1 MRIHWRFE
9 IFAYLAINE
18 LLGIYRR
25 RLEMIIS
32 PAISMTL
39 AMTLTPLGL
48 ALYGSSIELH
58 KVVISGFIVTGM
70 IMGSSVS
77 TAYYMLGASLEAIE
91 RLLQMPLSRWA
102 MLLARSISSTVAGM
116 PIPIMVLV
124 LAIPYTGFS
133 LVSTIAVIMASLII
147 PLGVIGVASIIGY
160 FVKNL
165 PRLSIAIS
173 LSSSALTYLSP
184 LYYQLDVLPNTIR
197 ILVMVNPASLG
208 VELIRRSIVQ
218 GILDINLIPPL
229 LLINLAWFLA
239 GMTTMLRKIE
249 KR

>member
-25 RLEMIIS
+25 RLELIVS
-32 PAISMTL
+32 PAISMVL
-39 AMTLTPLGL
+39 AMALTPLGL
-48 ALYGSSIELH
+48 MLYGSSIELH
-58 KVVISGFIVTGM
+58 KVVISGFVVAGM

-77 TAYYMLGASLEAIE
+77 TAYYMLEASLEAIE
-91 RLLQMPLSRWA
+91 RLLQIPLPRWA
-102 MLLARSISSTVAGM
+102 MLLARSISSTIAGM
-116 PIPIMVLV
+116 PIPIMVLI
-124 LAIPYTGFS
+124 LAIPYIGFS
-133 LVSTIAVIMASLII
+133 LISIAAVAIASIII
-147 PLGVIGVASIIGY
+147 PLGVIGVASMIGN

-184 LYYQLDVLPNTIR
+184 LYYPLDVLPNIIR
-197 ILVMVNPASLG
+197 VLVIVNPSSLG

-218 GILDINLIPPL
+218 GILDISLIPPL
-229 LLINLAWFLA
+229 LLVNISWFLA
-239 GMTTMLRKIE
+239 GMTAMLRKIE

>member
-1 MRIHWRFE
+1 
-9 IFAYLAINE
+9 
-18 LLGIYRR
+18 
-25 RLEMIIS
+25 
-32 PAISMTL
+32 
-39 AMTLTPLGL
+39 
-48 ALYGSSIELH
+48 
-58 KVVISGFIVTGM
+58 
-70 IMGSSVS
+70 
-77 TAYYMLGASLEAIE
+77 
-91 RLLQMPLSRWA
+91 

-116 PIPIMVLV
+116 SIPIMVLV

-133 LVSTIAVIMASLII
+133 LVSTIAVIIASLII

-184 LYYQLDVLPNTIR
+184 LYYPLDVLPNTIR

-218 GILDINLIPPL
+218 GILDINLIPHL

-239 GMTTMLRKIE
+239 GMTAMLRKIE

>member
-1 MRIHWRFE
+1 
-9 IFAYLAINE
+9 
-18 LLGIYRR
+18 
-25 RLEMIIS
+25 
-32 PAISMTL
+32 
-39 AMTLTPLGL
+39 
-48 ALYGSSIELH
+48 
-58 KVVISGFIVTGM
+58 
-70 IMGSSVS
+70 
-77 TAYYMLGASLEAIE
+77 
-91 RLLQMPLSRWA
+91 

-133 LVSTIAVIMASLII
+133 LVSTIAVIIASLII

-184 LYYQLDVLPNTIR
+184 LYYPLDVLPNTIR

-218 GILDINLIPPL
+218 GILDINLIPHL
-229 LLINLAWFLA
+229 LLVNLAWFLA
-239 GMTTMLRKIE
+239 GMAAMLRKIE

>member
-1 MRIHWRFE
+1 MRIHWRLE

-32 PAISMTL
+32 PAISMVL
-39 AMTLTPLGL
+39 VMMLTPLGL
-48 ALYGSSIELH
+48 LLYGSSIELH
-58 KVVISGFIVTGM
+58 KVVISGFIVIGI
-70 IMGSSVS
+70 IMGASIS
-77 TAYYMLGASLEAIE
+77 TAYYMVEASLEAVE
-91 RLLQMPLSRWA
+91 RLLQIPLPRWA
-102 MLLARSISSTVAGM
+102 ILLTRSISSTVAGVLV
-116 PIPIMVLV
+116 PITALV

-133 LVSTIAVIMASLII
+133 LISTAAVIIASLII
-147 PLGVIGVASIIGY
+147 PLGVIGVASMIGY

-184 LYYQLDVLPNTIR
+184 LYYPLDVLPNIIR

-229 LLINLAWFLA
+229 LLINLVWFLA
-239 GMTTMLRKIE
+239 GMTAMLRKIE

>member
-1 MRIHWRFE
+1 LRIHWRFE

-77 TAYYMLGASLEAIE
+77 TAYYMLEASLETIE
-91 RLLQMPLSRWA
+91 RLLQLKASPFR
-102 MLLARSISSTVAGM
+102 AGM
-116 PIPIMVLV
+116 EIYKPSRVL
-124 LAIPYTGFS
+124 IFW
-133 LVSTIAVIMASLII
+133 
-147 PLGVIGVASIIGY
+147 
-160 FVKNL
+160 
-165 PRLSIAIS
+165 
-173 LSSSALTYLSP
+173 SP
-184 LYYQLDVLPNTIR
+184 
-197 ILVMVNPASLG
+197 G
-208 VELIRRSIVQ
+208 
-218 GILDINLIPPL
+218 
-229 LLINLAWFLA
+229 
-239 GMTTMLRKIE
+239 
-249 KR
+249 